1 MSASTDDLLKQVD
14 QHLSNANQAWL
25 LGAGVSCDAGLPL
38 MASLTKQVFRLSGGQ
53 AHEQILKD
61 LKSELAE
68 FAHIEHMLS
77 QLGDYT
83 AIANRVALGSVTL
96 EGHTYSVDDLEAAH
110 KAITNDIA
118 KTIRWGY
125 VEATDDAEEKVG
137 EPENL
142 IVSVEHHSNFVHAL
156 FEKRQ
161 AGLREPRRSE
171 ERRVGKEC
179 VSTCRSRWSTDQ

>member
-1 MSASTDDLLKQVD
+1 MRISDWSSDVCSSDL
-14 QHLSNANQAWL
+14 
-25 LGAGVSCDAGLPL
+25 
-38 MASLTKQVFRLSGGQ
+38 
-53 AHEQILKD
+53 LKD

-96 EGHTYSVDDLEAAH
+96 EGHTYSVDDLDAAH

-125 VEATDDAEEKVG
+125 VEATDDAEKKVG

-142 IVSVEHHSNFVHAL
+142 IVYFEQHSQFVHSIFA
-156 FEKRQ
+156 KIQ
-161 AGLREPRRSE
+161 
-171 ERRVGKEC
+171 
-179 VSTCRSRWSTDQ
+179 

>member
-53 AHEQILKD
+53 AHEQNLTD
-61 LKSELAE
+61 LNSELAE

-83 AIANRVALGSVTL
+83 AIAIRVALGSVTL
-96 EGHTYSVDDLEAAH
+96 AGHTSSVNYLKAAH
-110 KAITNDIA
+110 KAKIGRAN
-118 KTIRWGY
+118 
-125 VEATDDAEEKVG
+125 V
-137 EPENL
+137 
-142 IVSVEHHSNFVHAL
+142 
-156 FEKRQ
+156 
-161 AGLREPRRSE
+161 
-171 ERRVGKEC
+171 
-179 VSTCRSRWSTDQ
+179 

>member
-1 MSASTDDLLKQVD
+1 MSASTDDLLKKVD
-14 QHLSNANQAWL
+14 EHLSNANQAWL

-83 AIANRVALGSVTL
+83 TIANRVALGSVTL
-96 EGHTYSVDDLEAAH
+96 KGHTSSVDDLEAAH

-118 KTIRWGY
+118 KTLRWGY
-125 VEATDDAEEKVG
+125 DEATDDTDERTK
-137 EPENL
+137 
-142 IVSVEHHSNFVHAL
+142 EHTTELQSL
-156 FEKRQ
+156 
-161 AGLREPRRSE
+161 
-171 ERRVGKEC
+171 
-179 VSTCRSRWSTDQ
+179 

>member
-1 MSASTDDLLKQVD
+1 MFS
-14 QHLSNANQAWL
+14 
-25 LGAGVSCDAGLPL
+25 
-38 MASLTKQVFRLSGGQ
+38 R
-53 AHEQILKD
+53 
-61 LKSELAE
+61 
-68 FAHIEHMLS
+68 
-77 QLGDYT
+77 LGDYT

-161 AGLREPRRSE
+161 AGLREPRRPIHFFTTNYDTLLEDALADRKSVVSGKSVSVRVDLGG
-171 ERRVGKEC
+171 RRIIKKKKKK
-179 VSTCRSRWSTDQ
+179 

>member
-1 MSASTDDLLKQVD
+1 
-14 QHLSNANQAWL
+14 
-25 LGAGVSCDAGLPL
+25 

-125 VEATDDAEEKVG
+125 VEIGRA
-137 EPENL
+137 
-142 IVSVEHHSNFVHAL
+142 SC
-156 FEKRQ
+156 
-161 AGLREPRRSE
+161 RE
-171 ERRVGKEC
+171 RVC
-179 VSTCRSRWSTDQ
+179 QYV

>member
-1 MSASTDDLLKQVD
+1 MTPSFPTRRSSDL
-14 QHLSNANQAWL
+14 
-25 LGAGVSCDAGLPL
+25 
-38 MASLTKQVFRLSGGQ
+38 
-53 AHEQILKD
+53 
-61 LKSELAE
+61 
-68 FAHIEHMLS
+68 
-77 QLGDYT
+77 
-83 AIANRVALGSVTL
+83 
-96 EGHTYSVDDLEAAH
+96 YSVDDLEAAH

-161 AGLREPRRSE
+161 AGLRDQEGRSISSRSE
-171 ERRVGKEC
+171 EHTSELQSLMRISYAVFCLK
-179 VSTCRSRWSTDQ
+179 QH

>member
-1 MSASTDDLLKQVD
+1 MRISDWSSDVCSSDL
-14 QHLSNANQAWL
+14 
-25 LGAGVSCDAGLPL
+25 
-38 MASLTKQVFRLSGGQ
+38 
-53 AHEQILKD
+53 LKD

-125 VEATDDAEEKVG
+125 VESTEDAEEKVG

-142 IVSVEHHSNFVHAL
+142 IVFVEHASNLVHAR
-156 FEKRQ
+156 FKQRQ
-161 AGLREPRRSE
+161 PGLLGRKSP
-171 ERRVGKEC
+171 VLIL
-179 VSTCRSRWSTDQ
+179 TTT